1 LLEQAKMRELGFE
14 EAHLYDQDFVE
25 ALMYGM
31 PPAGGIGIGIDRVIM
46 LLLGI
51 KSIKEIIPFPMVKK
65 KTESEAVK
73 ILTKYTIENP
83 IVKGYEKY

>member
-1 LLEQAKMRELGFE
+1 
-14 EAHLYDQDFVE
+14 
-25 ALMYGM
+25 
-31 PPAGGIGIGIDRVIM
+31 M

>member
-1 LLEQAKMRELGFE
+1 
-14 EAHLYDQDFVE
+14 
-25 ALMYGM
+25 
-31 PPAGGIGIGIDRVIM
+31 M

-65 KTESEAVK
+65 KTESEAVN